1 MGEPGPDRGTLLV
14 VDQVAGPSP
23 PLTLRDESDG
33 DEVLLRQ
40 LFETGRGASLL
51 TCGLLPVLVDQLMAQ
66 QLVARQRGEARTH
79 PGAQRQIVLAGQSA
93 VGRLSVDRVADP
105 WYVVDLAVLPP
116 ARGRGIATELLAR
129 LQVEAA
135 AAGASIELHVAA
147 GNPAQRLYQRNGF
160 SVTAKEGPD
169 LQMKWAPA

>member
-1 MGEPGPDRGTLLV
+1 M
-14 VDQVAGPSP
+14 
-23 PLTLRDESDG
+23 
-33 DEVLLRQ
+33 
-40 LFETGRGASLL
+40 
-51 TCGLLPVLVDQLMAQ
+51 
-66 QLVARQRGEARTH
+66 
-79 PGAQRQIVLAGQSA
+79 LAGQSA